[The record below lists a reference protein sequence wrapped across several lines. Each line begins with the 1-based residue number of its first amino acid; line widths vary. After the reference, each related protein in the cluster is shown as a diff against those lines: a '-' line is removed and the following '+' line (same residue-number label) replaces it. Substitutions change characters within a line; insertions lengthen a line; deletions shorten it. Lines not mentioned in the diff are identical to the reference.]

1 MRARGYVHAYLM
13 RSCNVPCDL
22 RYRERETE
30 HSRRLL
36 PRPPPLPLL
45 LAALPPEPPSLK
57 PASSLVARLH
67 GQGAMNDI
75 SHDVPARPVH
85 NHVLWTSSAPN
96 APHQCGHVDMWKP
109 FGRTRIEEKHPPN
122 HLHDLRSVWSPERAR
137 EVSASSTGKA
147 PVPQAK
153 KRILR

>member
-1 MRARGYVHAYLM
+1 MISVSLGGAKVIFEVRLTKNVH
-13 RSCNVPCDL
+13 CDL
-22 RYRERETE
+22 DQEKCVSFPT
-30 HSRRLL
+30 RLL
-36 PRPPPLPLL
+36 TR
-45 LAALPPEPPSLK
+45 S
-57 PASSLVARLH
+57 ASTVQTLTSWSSPKARSH

-109 FGRTRIEEKHPPN
+109 FGRTQNEEKHPPN
-122 HLHDLRSVWSPERAR
+122 HLHELRSVWSPERGR
-137 EVSASSTGKA
+137 QVSASSTGKA

-153 KRILR
+153 TCILR